1 MLNVGIAGASGYTGI
16 QLCELLQNHPEVVI
30 KSIYANKNAGKHFST
45 VCPHFV
51 GLDSLTFES
60 LDPNASYSHLDVLF
74 LALPHATSHA
84 FLDTVIKNN
93 PCLTIIDLSAD
104 FRLSDSTSF
113 SKYYGIDHQSEN
125 LLEHVVYGLPEL
137 NRESLKDTKYA
148 AIPGC
153 YATTCILGLKPL
165 VDAGLTAG
173 RIIIDAK
180 SGVSGA
186 GKSLNESLLFCEV
199 NESFS
204 AYKSGAHRHQAE
216 FDMVFPNESILFSP
230 HLIPQNRGILA
241 SIYVDNSNAHTQD
254 EILNVYESAYKNEP
268 FIRLVDTDSPSTR
281 FAVGSNYCA
290 ITPKVIDNGQTIAI
304 FSATDNLIKGA
315 AGQAVQ
321 VFNIMHGFE
330 ERMCLMHSP
339 RMI

>member
-16 QLCELLQNHPEVVI
+16 QLCELLQNHPEVTI
-30 KSIYANKNAGKHFST
+30 QSIYANKNAGKLFSE
-45 VCPHFV
+45 VAPHFV
-51 GLDSLTFES
+51 GLETLTFEV
-60 LDPNASYSHLDVLF
+60 LDPQASYSHLDVLF

-84 FLDTVIKNN
+84 FLGTIIENN
-93 PCLTIIDLSAD
+93 PKLSIIDLSAD
-104 FRLSDSTSF
+104 FRLSDSESF
-113 SKYYGIDHQSEN
+113 SRYYGVDHQSST
-125 LLEHVVYGLPEL
+125 LLDQVVYGLPEY
-137 NRESLKDTKYA
+137 NRESLKVSKYA

-165 VDAGLTAG
+165 VDVGLISG
-173 RIIIDAK
+173 RVIIDAK

-186 GKSLNESLLFCEV
+186 GKTVNESLLFCEV

-216 FDMVFPNESILFSP
+216 FDMMFPNDSILFSP

-241 SIYVDNSNAHTQD
+241 SIYIDNPNSYTQD
-254 EILNVYESAYKNEP
+254 EIVNVYESAYHNEP